1 MKIITSKDNQ
11 IYKKALKLTRKK
23 YRDETGLYLLEGV
36 KPLRD
41 AVSMGISL
49 TTVFLREDV
58 ETDIDIP
65 EEKIV
70 RLGRDLF
77 DRLSETENSQGVI
90 AAAEKRSFSESEF
103 TEMVSGGNILIMDRL
118 QDPGNIGT
126 IIRTAE
132 AAGYRGI
139 MMISGSGDV
148 YSPKV
153 VRAAARIAFQ
163 DCPWYKCSGCFPGR
177 CRSWRHGYEDRCHLS

>member
-90 AAAEKRSFSESEF
+90 AAAEKRSFSES
-103 TEMVSGGNILIMDRL
+103 
-118 QDPGNIGT
+118 
-126 IIRTAE
+126 
-132 AAGYRGI
+132 
-139 MMISGSGDV
+139 
-148 YSPKV
+148 
-153 VRAAARIAFQ
+153 
-163 DCPWYKCSGCFPGR
+163 
-177 CRSWRHGYEDRCHLS
+177 